1 MFVQI
6 RKNNKFSYVYIVESY
21 RKDDGSV
28 GHKTLEK
35 VGRYDR
41 LLEEDPNFL
50 EKLKENVK
58 KRGQLIKAEN
68 QIFTKVEE
76 ESQLGITAFEGYHIY
91 SYANIILRL
100 IWKDYLKLDYRTK
113 YIQDYH
119 FKNINFSIGDHFFHR
134 ILESILSDVIN
145 LKSDTVHIIGD
156 SYNQFKEMDNHAQF
170 LDILSNQKDKLTD
183 FISSKTAEYS
193 KLPWLNNLSDIL
205 ENSSALDELT
215 KSDIFKSIDTSK
227 ELASGIKNNEVKR
240 YFDLIKILL
249 IKAVYSIIS
258 NKLKEIGINA
268 DIEDITLA
276 LDNALLLPYS
286 PSVTNNDV
294 VYLKIAGPKVNLMDD
309 ILRAFSLEPLLSSQT
324 YNELCNRLKI
334 KPTAAI

>member
-6 RKNNKFSYVYIVESY
+6 RKNNKYSYVYIVESY

-41 LLEEDPNFL
+41 LIEEDPNFL

-68 QIFTKVEE
+68 QIFTKVDE
-76 ESQLGITAFEGYHIY
+76 ESQQGINATEGYHIF

-119 FKNINFSIGDHFFHR
+119 YQNINFSISEHFFHR
-134 ILESILSDVIN
+134 LLESILSDVIN
-145 LKSDTVHIIGD
+145 LKSDTVHLIGD
-156 SYNQFKEMDNHAQF
+156 SYNQFKEMDNHAKF
-170 LDILSNQKDKLTD
+170 LEILNEQKDKLTD

-193 KLPWLNNLSDIL
+193 NLPWLNNLSSIL
-205 ENSSALDELT
+205 EDSSALDELT
-215 KSDIFKSIDTSK
+215 NSDIFRSVESSEK
-227 ELASGIKNNEVKR
+227 LAGGIRNNEGKR
-240 YFDLIKILL
+240 YFDLIKMLL

-258 NKLKEIGINA
+258 NKLKETGIEA
-268 DIEDITLA
+268 SVEEITLA

-286 PSVTNNDV
+286 PSVTDNDV
-294 VYLKIAGPKVNLMDD
+294 VYLKIAGPKVDLMDN
-309 ILRAFSLEPLLSSQT
+309 ILKAFSLEPLLNSQT
-324 YNELCNRLKI
+324 KNELCNRLKI
-334 KPTAAI
+334 KPKTAG

>member
-100 IWKDYLKLDYRTK
+100 I
-113 YIQDYH
+113 
-119 FKNINFSIGDHFFHR
+119 
-134 ILESILSDVIN
+134 
-145 LKSDTVHIIGD
+145 
-156 SYNQFKEMDNHAQF
+156 
-170 LDILSNQKDKLTD
+170 
-183 FISSKTAEYS
+183 
-193 KLPWLNNLSDIL
+193 
-205 ENSSALDELT
+205 
-215 KSDIFKSIDTSK
+215 
-227 ELASGIKNNEVKR
+227 
-240 YFDLIKILL
+240 
-249 IKAVYSIIS
+249 
-258 NKLKEIGINA
+258 
-268 DIEDITLA
+268 
-276 LDNALLLPYS
+276 
-286 PSVTNNDV
+286 
-294 VYLKIAGPKVNLMDD
+294 
-309 ILRAFSLEPLLSSQT
+309 
-324 YNELCNRLKI
+324 
-334 KPTAAI
+334 